1 MGIRNADYDEKRL
14 IDRGKAFRT
23 GFLAAMATIV
33 QVNAGAD
40 LLGITVEPFAAFQL
54 QLWIP
59 LSACLIDQVRRN
71 AFDEVNTNVGKLFF
85 LFWGIA
91 GLIAI
96 GKTIVRLAHGSEV
109 LLTTATIGEPF
120 GRLVMGI
127 GMLVTSIVYFVK
139 LRQDARVYQPE

>member
-1 MGIRNADYDEKRL
+1 MVS
-14 IDRGKAFRT
+14 
-23 GFLAAMATIV
+23 IV
-33 QVNAGAD
+33 LVNAGAD

-71 AFDEVNTNVGKLFF
+71 VFDEVNTNVGKLFF

-96 GKTIVRLAHGSEV
+96 GKTIVRLANGSEV
-109 LLTTATIGEPF
+109 LLTNATIGEPF

>member
-23 GFLAAMATIV
+23 GFLAAMVSIV
-33 QVNAGAD
+33 LVNAGAD

-71 AFDEVNTNVGKLFF
+71 AFGEVNTNVGKLFF

-91 GLIAI
+91 I
-96 GKTIVRLAHGSEV
+96 GKTIVRLANGSEV
-109 LLTTATIGEPF
+109 LLTNATIGEPF

-139 LRQDARVYQPE
+139 LRKDARVYQPE